1 MQHKATIFYEWEQ
14 GKSAY
19 SFPFPYLSKQ
29 FVKVRVDHANT
40 STLLEYN
47 RDYTIEGQTLTLTPV
62 QPFVSGA
69 TLCIYRQTP
78 TGSLVDFS
86 DGSLLLASEMDRLST
101 QLLHVEEEN
110 SDLIA
115 STGMFA
121 DDENS
126 WQGQGRRIKNLSDPV
141 DTHDAVTLSH
151 LDKVGVARREE
162 IAALAVRA
170 ESATETANEHAA
182 AASVSKD
189 DAQTAKQG
197 AETARDAAKGYA
209 EDAKNSAEKAKKS
222 ADDSMAV
229 VENIQTREANVLRA
243 ETYVKSYAQRVDQQA
258 QWVGGKEVEINGYA
272 NTASE
277 AAIAA
282 AKSAQTAADNAKNAD
297 VSNKAANSDMKATE
311 KFAQEAAAS
320 AQEAAKSAQESAD
333 KAKISG
339 VIDTAHIMKEAIT
352 TEKLALG
359 SVTWEKLA
367 TEIGWSINRGFG
379 RDLPKL
385 VSIMDKDHSSP
396 AGSYKTIPLYQ
407 DVLIKTENTENTSVG
422 QFDQLVIV
430 CCITPPVS
438 SGAEK
443 YFSYILIPSWE
454 IEYCPSVTAL
464 TDGFLTLSYPAPCSA
479 WVTLKTK
486 PSVNWSPPWL
496 ISLSVSNA
504 ETLLIADVMTTNYY
518 REPIV

>member
-62 QPFVSGA
+62 QPFVTGA

-121 DDENS
+121 DDDNS

-170 ESATETANEHAA
+170 ESAAETANKHAA

-209 EDAKNSAEKAKKS
+209 EDAKSSAEKAKKS

-229 VENIQTREANVLRA
+229 VENIQTRETNVLRA
-243 ETYVKSYAQRVDQQA
+243 ETDVKSTAQRVDQQV
-258 QWVGGKEVEINGYA
+258 QWISGKETAINGYA

-277 AAIAA
+277 AATAA
-282 AKSAQTAADNAKNAD
+282 AKSAQTAKEAVAYEGIVGEKQLENGAVSWDKLND
-297 VSNKAANSDMKATE
+297 SNKTILSKLINNTGLFFRGTGTPIDVL
-311 KFAQEAAAS
+311 
-320 AQEAAKSAQESAD
+320 D
-333 KAKISG
+333 KEHPKNKKLLVG
-339 VIDTAHIMKEAIT
+339 DTAAYSLVYAKAQQMAFADFIHVVLITQDGLMRTAIT
-352 TEKLALG
+352 LQPWMIFPPLTFYT
-359 SVTWEKLA
+359 TWVGEYA
-367 TEIGWSINRGFG
+367 HP
-379 RDLPKL
+379 LPK
-385 VSIMDKDHSSP
+385 
-396 AGSYKTIPLYQ
+396 G
-407 DVLIKTENTENTSVG
+407 
-422 QFDQLVIV
+422 
-430 CCITPPVS
+430 
-438 SGAEK
+438 
-443 YFSYILIPSWE
+443 E
-454 IEYCPSVTAL
+454 I
-464 TDGFLTLSYPAPCSA
+464 
-479 WVTLKTK
+479 
-486 PSVNWSPPWL
+486 
-496 ISLSVSNA
+496 LSVIGNKGTITISVA
-504 ETLLIADVMTTNYY
+504 LKEFLITDITAYKY
-518 REPIV
+518 S

>member
-121 DDENS
+121 DDDNA
-126 WQGQGRRIKNLSDPV
+126 WQGQGRRIKNISDPV

-151 LDKVGVARREE
+151 LDKVGIARREE
-162 IAALAVRA
+162 IAALAARA
-170 ESATETANEHAA
+170 ESAAETANEHAA

-189 DAQTAKQG
+189 GAQTAKQG
-197 AETARDAAKGYA
+197 AETARDAAKGY
-209 EDAKNSAEKAKKS
+209 AEKAKKS

-229 VENIQTREANVLRA
+229 VENIQTRETNVLRA
-243 ETYVKSYAQRVDQQA
+243 ETDVKSTAQRVDQQV
-258 QWVGGKEVEINGYA
+258 QWISGKETAINGYA

-282 AKSAQTAADNAKNAD
+282 AKSAKTAADNAKNAD

-311 KFAQEAAAS
+311 KFAQEAAVS

-339 VIDTAHIMKEAIT
+339 VIDTAHIMNEAIT
-352 TEKLALG
+352 AEKLALG
-359 SVTWEKLA
+359 SVTLPKLA
-367 TEIGWSINRGFG
+367 TEVGWSIERSFG
-379 RDLPKL
+379 RYVPKL
-385 VSIMDKDHSSP
+385 VSIIDKDHSSP
-396 AGSYKTIPLYQ
+396 AGNYKTIPLYQ
-407 DVLIKTENTENTSVG
+407 DVLIQTDITENTTVG
-422 QFDQLVIV
+422 QFDQLLIV
-430 CCITPPVS
+430 CCITPPAA
-438 SGAEK
+438 SGVEK

-464 TDGFLTLSYPAPCSA
+464 TNGVLTLSYPAPCSA

-486 PSVNWSPPWL
+486 PSVNWAPSWI

-504 ETLLIADVMTTNYY
+504 ETLLIADVMTINYY
-518 REPIV
+518 REPAV